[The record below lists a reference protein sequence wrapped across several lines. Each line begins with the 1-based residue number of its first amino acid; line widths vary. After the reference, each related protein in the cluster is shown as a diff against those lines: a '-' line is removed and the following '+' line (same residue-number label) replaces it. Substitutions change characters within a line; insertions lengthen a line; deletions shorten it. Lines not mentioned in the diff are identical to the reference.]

1 MTETI
6 NILKEE
12 LIHDNNSK
20 LEHVHNHVCDGKL
33 KASSLQCRN
42 CYQLKNQL
50 KETLNELSSVKL
62 IAEILNEEIKS
73 LKQTSNTDSNTGNSW
88 LRAKT
93 SNSHDLTTV
102 QHPKE
107 ANITH

>member
-73 LKQTSNTDSNTGNSW
+73 LKQTSNTDSNTHGY
-88 LRAKT
+88 
-93 SNSHDLTTV
+93 V
-102 QHPKE
+102 QKQV
-107 ANITH
+107 THMISPLFSTLKKLM